1 MLRLGFCL
9 PWSSPQMKSLL
20 QFAALAAAALLAG
33 TGAVRAQTTVP
44 VPGGR
49 VLKIGHQFPGGT
61 ADAGDFRD
69 RLCRKFAA
77 EVERRTNGSLKFEIY
92 PENKL
97 VRPED
102 YIDALQKSTMD
113 FVLTPM
119 NNLFA
124 KVPEVAV
131 AQLPGVIRD
140 YNQGLRWKGQ
150 PAGQDLTA
158 ALEKNGAIILTWV
171 WEAAGIVSLIRP
183 IIVPDD
189 VRDLRV
195 RGGGKGIDAVF
206 SAAGAKMLTMPSSD
220 IRPAFRERRLDA
232 AVSASTSLVA
242 FHLEEYCRAVTTP
255 RNKSIFYFFAPLM
268 ISKATFS
275 TLTPDQKRIV
285 TEVGA
290 SLEKFALEAVKADDE
305 ALARAYLASNAAV
318 LDLDEEQWLLW
329 QRFARAASWRDF
341 ERSVPD
347 GAQRLKNALA
357 VP

>member
-1 MLRLGFCL
+1 MSLVFL
-9 PWSSPQMKSLL
+9 PNVVLTMKFFPLVV
-20 QFAALAAAALLAG
+20 AVGMATHLACVG
-33 TGAVRAQTTVP
+33 PGWAQAP
-44 VPGGR
+44 VPATGGR

-69 RLCRKFAA
+69 RLCRKFAV
-77 EVERRTNGSLKFEIY
+77 EVEKRTNGALKFEIY

-140 YNQGLRWKGQ
+140 YDQGMRWKTHA
-150 PAGQDLTA
+150 AGTDIA
-158 ALEKNGAIILTWV
+158 GALDKSGAIILTWV

-183 IIVPDD
+183 VIVPDD

-268 ISKATFS
+268 ISKSTFN
-275 TLTPDQKRIV
+275 TLTPEQKKIV
-285 TEVGA
+285 VEVGA

-341 ERSVPD
+341 EKSVPD
-347 GAQRLKNALA
+347 GAQRIKNALA

>member
-1 MLRLGFCL
+1 MITFL
-9 PWSSPQMKSLL
+9 PR
-20 QFAALAAAALLAG
+20 AAAIGLAIQL
-33 TGAVRAQTTVP
+33 ASASVAWSQTPP
-44 VPGGR
+44 VAAGGR
-49 VLKIGHQFPGGT
+49 ILKIGHQFPGGT

-69 RLCRKFAA
+69 RLCHKFAA
-77 EVERRTNGSLKFEIY
+77 EVEKRTNGALKFEIY

-113 FVLTPM
+113 FCLTPM

-140 YNQGLRWKGQ
+140 YDQGMRWKGKA
-150 PAGQDLTA
+150 AGQDISS

-183 IIVPDD
+183 VIVPDD

-195 RGGGKGIDAVF
+195 RGAGKGVDGIF

-255 RNKSIFYFFAPLM
+255 RNRSIFYFFAPLM
-268 ISKATFS
+268 ISKTTFN
-275 TLTPDQKRIV
+275 TLTPDQKKIV
-285 TEVGA
+285 VEVGA
-290 SLEKFALEAVKADDE
+290 SLEAFALQAVKADDE

-318 LDLDEEQWLLW
+318 LDLDEDQWLLW
-329 QRFARAASWRDF
+329 QRYAKAAAWRDF
-341 ERSVPD
+341 EKSVPD
-347 GAQRLKNALA
+347 GPQRIKNALA

>member
-1 MLRLGFCL
+1 
-9 PWSSPQMKSLL
+9 MKFLSRVI
-20 QFAALAAAALLAG
+20 AIGIAVHLASAG
-33 TGAVRAQTTVP
+33 MGWAQTSP
-44 VPGGR
+44 PAAGGR

-77 EVERRTNGSLKFEIY
+77 EVEKRTNGSLRFEIY

-102 YIDALQKSTMD
+102 YVDALQKSTMD
-113 FVLTPM
+113 FCLTPM

-140 YNQGLRWKGQ
+140 YEQGMRWKGR
-150 PAGQDLTA
+150 PAGQDLATA
-158 ALEKNGAIILTWV
+158 LDKNGAIILTWV

-183 IIVPDD
+183 VIVPDD

-195 RGGGKGIDAVF
+195 RGGGKGVDAIF

-255 RNKSIFYFFAPLM
+255 RNRSIFYFFAPLM
-268 ISKATFS
+268 ISKTTFN

-285 TEVGA
+285 VDVGV

-329 QRFARAASWRDF
+329 QRFAKAASWRDF
-341 ERSVPD
+341 EKSVPD
-347 GAQRLKNALA
+347 GAQRIKNALA

>member
-1 MLRLGFCL
+1 
-9 PWSSPQMKSLL
+9 MKFLSRMVAIGIAV
-20 QFAALAAAALLAG
+20 QLACTG
-33 TGAVRAQTTVP
+33 TGWAQTP
-44 VPGGR
+44 LPAAGGR

-77 EVERRTNGSLKFEIY
+77 EVERRTNGSLRFEVY
-92 PENKL
+92 PDNKL

-102 YIDALQKSTMD
+102 YVDALQKSTMD
-113 FVLTPM
+113 LCLTPM

-140 YNQGLRWKGQ
+140 YEQGMRWKGQ
-150 PAGQDLTA
+150 PAGQDLAA
-158 ALEKNGAIILTWV
+158 ALDKNGAIILTWV

-183 IIVPDD
+183 VIVPDD

-195 RGGGKGIDAVF
+195 RGAGKGVDAIF

-255 RNKSIFYFFAPLM
+255 RNRSIFYFFAPLM
-268 ISKATFS
+268 ISKTTFN

-285 TEVGA
+285 VEVGA

-329 QRFARAASWRDF
+329 QRFAKAASWRDF
-341 ERSVPD
+341 EKSVPD
-347 GAQRLKNALA
+347 GARRIKNALA